1 MDLSQYAELFLAE
14 SREHLSACN
23 QLLLDWERSPANLA
37 PVGGLFRAVHTVK
50 GMAATMGY
58 ARVTDLAH
66 RAENLLD
73 LVRRGGRPATDDL
86 LQLLFRARDALEHA
100 VELSVAGREDEIDV
114 AEVVADLEGA
124 AAHLGPHPL
133 APSPRSGEGER
144 GGEVPPVAV
153 GRLVQVTLRAEAP
166 LKGGRA
172 LLVIKKA
179 QAVGPVQAV
188 TPPESAF
195 EADEFD
201 GRFSFRIGG
210 AAGVAEIER
219 AVRAAGEVEHVTVGG
234 EERRPASGA
243 DSLPSAPETKS
254 RHIRVDLG
262 RLDGLMDLI
271 GELVTVRGRLN
282 ELAAYARDPAID
294 DVAIQVSRLSRELQ
308 AEIIQARMTPVWQV
322 FDRFPRLVRDLA
334 RELGKQVAFRVEGKE
349 IELDR
354 AILDELGDPLLHLLR
369 NAVDHGIE
377 APAERRSRGKK
388 PEGEIVLAAVRER
401 ASVVISVSDDGRG
414 IARAKILERAKRDG
428 VVDPHAEALSDDQL
442 LRVLARPGFSTA
454 ESVTSVSGRGVGI
467 DVAMTRIRA
476 LGGSIDIR
484 SQEGKGTTFVL
495 RLPVTLAIVR
505 ALIAGVGAERYAL
518 PLTYVSET
526 VELCVQATTTVER
539 RAARVLRE
547 VASIGAGHAATA
559 LSQLTNRRIMISV
572 PQINIARLE
581 EVPDLLGNPQDVVAA
596 VLMHMLGDLTG
607 RTLLLFPEAV
617 GRRLCDMLLRRPIG
631 TTNVF
636 DALEQ
641 SCLKEAGNILSGAY
655 MNALSDFMGMLLLPS
670 VPSLVVDL
678 SAAVLTT
685 TYLNFGHERDFVFC
699 VETEFHIDSAEG
711 LRGHFLLL
719 PDLASLKAI
728 FDAIRLT

>member
-100 VELSVAGREDEIDV
+100 VELSVVGREDEIDV

-179 QAVGPVQAV
+179 QAVGPVHAV

-243 DSLPSAPETKS
+243 DSLPAAPETKS

-369 NAVDHGIE
+369 NAVDHGVE
-377 APAERRSRGKK
+377 SQAERRRRGKK
-388 PEGEIVLAAVRER
+388 PEAEIVLAAVRER
-401 ASVVISVSDDGRG
+401 ASVAISVSDDGRG
-414 IARAKILERAKRDG
+414 IDRKSILERAKRDG
-428 VVDPHAEALSDDQL
+428 VVDPHAEALTDDQL

-454 ESVTSVSGRGVGI
+454 EAVTSVSGRGVGI
-467 DVAMTRIRA
+467 DVAVTRIRA
-476 LGGSIDIR
+476 LGGSIEIR
-484 SQEGKGTTFVL
+484 SVEGKGTTFVM

-526 VELCVQATTTVER
+526 VEFGVQATTTVEGR
-539 RAARVLRE
+539 EAIVLRDR
-547 VASIGAGHAATA
+547 VVPLVH
-559 LSQLTNRRIMISV
+559 LRR
-572 PQINIARLE
+572 
-581 EVPDLLGNPQDVVAA
+581 LLGVSGDAPTRCPIIVLEMGERRSGIVVDG
-596 VLMHMLGDLTG
+596 MLGQQEIVVKG
-607 RTLLLFPEAV
+607 
-617 GRRLCDMLLRRPIG
+617 
-631 TTNVF
+631 F
-636 DALEQ
+636 DAPQGTLPVF
-641 SCLKEAGNILSGAY
+641 SGATI
-655 MNALSDFMGMLLLPS
+655 MGDGVPALILDAGGLL
-670 VPSLVVDL
+670 
-678 SAAVLTT
+678 
-685 TYLNFGHERDFVFC
+685 
-699 VETEFHIDSAEG
+699 
-711 LRGHFLLL
+711 
-719 PDLASLKAI
+719 
-728 FDAIRLT
+728 

>member
-23 QLLLDWERSPANLA
+23 QLLLEWERSPANLA

-73 LVRRGGRPATDDL
+73 LVRRGARPATDDL

-100 VELSVAGREDEIDV
+100 VELSVVGREDEIDV

-124 AAHLGPHPL
+124 AAHLG
-133 APSPRSGEGER
+133 R
-144 GGEVPPVAV
+144 GGEAGGGIGARTTPVPAPAPVVDTPAAA

-179 QAVGPVQAV
+179 QAVGPVHAV

-210 AAGVAEIER
+210 AAEVAEIER
-219 AVRAAGEVEHVTVGG
+219 VVRAAGEVEHVTVGG
-234 EERRPASGA
+234 EERRPAPGA
-243 DSLPSAPETKS
+243 GALPAAPETKS

-354 AILDELGDPLLHLLR
+354 AILDELGDPLVHMLR

-377 APAERRSRGKK
+377 PAAERRRAGKK
-388 PEGEIVLAAVRER
+388 PEGEIVLAALRER
-401 ASVVISVSDDGRG
+401 ASVAISIADDGRG
-414 IARAKILERAKRDG
+414 IDRARILAKAKADG
-428 VVDPHAEALSDDQL
+428 LLDAHVDTLSDDQL
-442 LRVLARPGFSTA
+442 LRVLARPGFTTA
-454 ESVTSVSGRGVGI
+454 AAVTSISGRGVGI

-476 LGGSIDIR
+476 LGGTIDIR
-484 SQEGKGTTFVL
+484 TEVGKGTTFVL

-505 ALIAGVGAERYAL
+505 ALVASVGEERYAL
-518 PLTYVSET
+518 PLTYVAET
-526 VELCVQATTTVER
+526 VEFDSAPMTMVEGR
-539 RAARVLRE
+539 EAMVLR
-547 VASIGAGHAATA
+547 
-559 LSQLTNRRIMISV
+559 NRVV
-572 PQINIARLE
+572 PLVHLR
-581 EVPDLLGNPQDVVAA
+581 DLLGTSATAA
-596 VLMHMLGDLTG
+596 
-607 RTLLLFPEAV
+607 PPPP
-617 GRRLCDMLLRRPIG
+617 RRP
-631 TTNVF
+631 
-636 DALEQ
+636 
-641 SCLKEAGNILSGAY
+641 
-655 MNALSDFMGMLLLPS
+655 
-670 VPSLVVDL
+670 VV
-678 SAAVLTT
+678 V
-685 TYLNFGHERDFVFC
+685 
-699 VETEFHIDSAEG
+699 
-711 LRGHFLLL
+711 
-719 PDLASLKAI
+719 
-728 FDAIRLT
+728 

>member
-73 LVRRGGRPATDDL
+73 LVRRGARPATDDL
-86 LQLLFRARDALEHA
+86 LQLLFRGREALEHA

-144 GGEVPPVAV
+144 VGEVPPAAA

-179 QAVGPVQAV
+179 QAVGPVHAV

-234 EERRPASGA
+234 EERRPAPGA
-243 DSLPSAPETKS
+243 GALPAAPETKS

-369 NAVDHGIE
+369 NAVDHGVE
-377 APAERRSRGKK
+377 LPADRRRRGKK

-401 ASVVISVSDDGRG
+401 ASVAISVRDDGRG
-414 IARAKILERAKRDG
+414 IDRKQILERARRDG
-428 VVDPHAEALSDDQL
+428 VVDAHAEALTDDQL

-454 ESVTSVSGRGVGI
+454 EAVTSVSGRGVGI

-476 LGGSIDIR
+476 LGGSLEIR
-484 SQEGKGTTFVL
+484 SEQGTGTTFVM

-526 VELCVQATTTVER
+526 VEFGVQATTIVEGREAIVLRDRVVPLVHLRRLLGVSGDAPTRCPIIVLEMGER
-539 RAARVLRE
+539 R
-547 VASIGAGHAATA
+547 SGI
-559 LSQLTNRRIMISV
+559 
-572 PQINIARLE
+572 
-581 EVPDLLGNPQDVVAA
+581 VVDG
-596 VLMHMLGDLTG
+596 MLGQQEIVVKG
-607 RTLLLFPEAV
+607 
-617 GRRLCDMLLRRPIG
+617 
-631 TTNVF
+631 F
-636 DALEQ
+636 DAPQGTLPVF
-641 SCLKEAGNILSGAY
+641 SGATI
-655 MNALSDFMGMLLLPS
+655 MGDGVPALILDAGGLL
-670 VPSLVVDL
+670 
-678 SAAVLTT
+678 
-685 TYLNFGHERDFVFC
+685 
-699 VETEFHIDSAEG
+699 
-711 LRGHFLLL
+711 
-719 PDLASLKAI
+719 
-728 FDAIRLT
+728 

>member
-23 QLLLDWERSPANLA
+23 QLLLEWERSPANLA

-124 AAHLGPHPL
+124 AAHLGPHPP

-234 EERRPASGA
+234 EERRPAPGA
-243 DSLPSAPETKS
+243 GALAAAPETKS

-369 NAVDHGIE
+369 NAVDHGVE
-377 APAERRSRGKK
+377 SQAERRRRGKK
-388 PEGEIVLAAVRER
+388 PEAEIVLAAVRER
-401 ASVVISVSDDGRG
+401 ASVAISVSDDGRG
-414 IARAKILERAKRDG
+414 IDRKSILERAKRDG
-428 VVDPHAEALSDDQL
+428 VVDPHAEALTDDQL

-454 ESVTSVSGRGVGI
+454 EAVTSVSGRGVGI
-467 DVAMTRIRA
+467 DVAVTRIRA
-476 LGGSIDIR
+476 LGGSIEIR
-484 SQEGKGTTFVL
+484 SVEGKGTTFVM

-526 VELCVQATTTVER
+526 VEFGVQATTTVEGR
-539 RAARVLRE
+539 EAIVLRDH
-547 VASIGAGHAATA
+547 VVPLVH
-559 LSQLTNRRIMISV
+559 LRR
-572 PQINIARLE
+572 
-581 EVPDLLGNPQDVVAA
+581 LLGVSGDAPTRCPIIVLEMGERRSGIVVDG
-596 VLMHMLGDLTG
+596 MLGQQEIVVKG
-607 RTLLLFPEAV
+607 
-617 GRRLCDMLLRRPIG
+617 
-631 TTNVF
+631 F
-636 DALEQ
+636 DAPQGTLPVF
-641 SCLKEAGNILSGAY
+641 SGATI
-655 MNALSDFMGMLLLPS
+655 MGDGVPALILDAGGLL
-670 VPSLVVDL
+670 
-678 SAAVLTT
+678 
-685 TYLNFGHERDFVFC
+685 
-699 VETEFHIDSAEG
+699 
-711 LRGHFLLL
+711 
-719 PDLASLKAI
+719 
-728 FDAIRLT
+728 